1 MICSI
6 TIMLVGL
13 VGDLY
18 TTADDTRTQTSIS
31 CFVIQIDQ
39 LGKVVRSWDMKDR
52 AMHSVQYETGQE
64 TRRGCSE

>member
-13 VGDLY
+13 IGDLY
-18 TTADDTRTQTSIS
+18 TTADDTRTQTTSIS

-39 LGKVVRSWDMKDR
+39 LGKVVRS
-52 AMHSVQYETGQE
+52 
-64 TRRGCSE
+64 